1 MHADAFLAAAERLPV
16 ADLDALT
23 GGKGLVVVAPHP
35 DDESL
40 GCGGLMAEARA
51 RGREVRVVIVSDG
64 CGSHTHSA
72 LYPPA
77 KLRDLRETETVDAV
91 GILGVFQESVTFLR
105 LPDAGVPSAG
115 PIAEAAAA
123 RIAAIARDADAGAVC
138 VTWGH
143 DPHCDHQAAAAI
155 VRLARAHLGAIRI
168 FAYPVWG
175 WTLPEGT
182 EVGPAPDRSAPRC
195 RGPPRRED
203 RRDRRPSLPD
213 HRPHLRRPDGLSPGA
228 GRWSRRFTGPYEI
241 FVAMD
246 APTP

>member
-23 GGKGLVVVAPHP
+23 GGKGVVVVAPHP

-155 VRLARAHLGAIRI
+155 VRLARAHLGPIRI

-182 EVGPAPDRSAPRC
+182 EVGPAPTGLRLDVGAHRAAKTAAIGAHRSQTTDLISDDLTGFRLEPAMV
-195 RGPPRRED
+195 
-203 RRDRRPSLPD
+203 
-213 HRPHLRRPDGLSPGA
+213 A
-228 GRWSRRFTGPYEI
+228 RFTGPYEI